1 MSYVS
6 PAGVYK
12 SFHFDLVFDIYVLL
26 VGFVTYASFV
36 VTESASFVVTESKL
50 FENIFKNMYLVV

>member
-50 FENIFKNMYLVV
+50 FENIF